1 MLHMI
6 GSFLDD
12 PKYLAP
18 LDDSDGA
25 DNFEVLMSKDELKT
39 LTKEISTAIRHPV
52 TIIDANR
59 ITRDVDPEKIRTNS
73 DAEYFSLRNSCR
85 LFRHSA
91 GSEECHKC
99 DHEHA
104 QEFMKYLEQYFKNET
119 EEHEKLKEITDFN
132 YEKERGNLRYFKVW
146 NFEENKYFS
155 RPVCEYD
162 CNMLGYRELIFP
174 LFYGKTGKVLGIL
187 FVGQSVV
194 KSEKDEKY
202 VRKTKRE
209 YFASKNLS
217 ELFRQSEHEPEK
229 IKNWI
234 INADKRF
241 GDFEN
246 LFGKTQNTEDGYSK
260 DRTMAF
266 SDMNEYKRFISDVC
280 SYLRGVERRILEKNK
295 EKRKKYFRR
304 VSERI
309 VDNYFDKLIREK
321 ALLSNDSNNNV
332 ELQAAWNQLDYAAES
347 LKSLLGIE
355 NIFIFGD
362 GPHPV
367 IAENKKK
374 KIYNNQFLDNITFD
388 FNMLKELGNDTFYTS
403 FKYPAL
409 LKGLESDIEIQNHFI
424 ISFSDVAL
432 LFCVDKLIGVKEIYK
447 GMAGVIGAQFVRI
460 HSYIARVNS
469 EFMQEKIKLTLRM
482 NRHETAHISTRLKD
496 DIDWYFSDDGQ
507 AFTRLRPEKQAH
519 VVEDIRNTTR
529 LLSNMANNIG
539 VITGSINKDNI
550 NNKFETLDIN
560 DMLNKWRVMF
570 NDRLKQRN
578 LSLEVGEPEYGL
590 RGQSHIRTVPD
601 LFELMIYN
609 LVDNA
614 VKYAYRGTN
623 IYMYWERCK
632 EGNKF
637 TVVDFGTEAKKDDN
651 IYKLYVRG
659 QADTSKK
666 VDGDGI
672 GLYSVS
678 RICKLLGCTIDFDSE
693 KISDYNLPL
702 IEWYEK
708 EFKTSIKREEK
719 VKKYSQYLRDFD
731 DELKCDVINTYHETA
746 ISDYDYD
753 VTAEY
758 LEKKINN
765 SIYRTV
771 FTVKVF
777 DK

>member
-1 MLHMI
+1 MI

-91 GSEECHKC
+91 GSEECLKC

-104 QEFMKYLEQYFKNET
+104 QKFMEYLAEYYWNE
-119 EEHEKLKEITDFN
+119 EEEYKKLKEIYDFN
-132 YEKERGNLRYFKVW
+132 YKERGNLRYFKVW
-146 NFEENKYFS
+146 NFDENKYFS

-162 CNMLGYRELIFP
+162 CNMLGYRELMFP
-174 LFYGKTGKVLGIL
+174 LLYRKTGKVLGIL
-187 FVGQSVV
+187 FVDQSVV
-194 KSEKDEKY
+194 ESEKDEKY
-202 VRKTKRE
+202 VRKTKKG
-209 YFASKNLS
+209 YFADKDLS
-217 ELFRQSEHEPEK
+217 ELFKQSEHEPEK
-229 IKNWI
+229 IKDWI

-246 LFGKTQNTEDGYSK
+246 LFGKSQNTEDGDSK
-260 DRTMAF
+260 DRTMTF
-266 SDMNEYKRFISDVC
+266 SDMNEYNRFISVVC
-280 SYLRGVERRILEKNK
+280 SYLRKV
-295 EKRKKYFRR
+295 EKRIVKKYIEKKKNYFRR
-304 VSERI
+304 VGENI
-309 VDNYFDKLIREK
+309 VDNYFDKIIKEK

-332 ELQAAWNQLDYAAES
+332 ELRAAWNQLIYATES
-347 LKSLLGIE
+347 LKALLGIE

-362 GPHPV
+362 GPYPV
-367 IAENKKK
+367 IDENKKK
-374 KIYNNQFLDNITFD
+374 KIYNNPFNGSVTFD
-388 FNMLKELGNDTFYTS
+388 FNVLKEFDNDTFYTS
-403 FKYPAL
+403 FRYPEL
-409 LKGLESDIEIQNHFI
+409 LEGLESDVDIHNCFI
-424 ISFSDVAL
+424 ISFSDIAL
-432 LFCVDKLIGVKEIYK
+432 AFCVEKLDGFREIYK

-460 HSYIARVNS
+460 HSYVARITS
-469 EFMQEKIKLTLRM
+469 EFLQEKIKLTLRM

-507 AFTRLRPEKQAH
+507 AFIKLRPEKQAH
-519 VVEDIRNTTR
+519 IVEDIRNTTR

-539 VITGSINKDNI
+539 VITGSINKENI
-550 NNKFETLDIN
+550 RNKFGTVDIN

-570 NDRLKQRN
+570 ADRLKQRN
-578 LSLEVGEPEYGL
+578 LSLVVGEPEYGL
-590 RGQSHIRTVPD
+590 RGLSHIRTVPD

-623 IYMYWERCK
+623 IYMYWERCRG
-632 EGNKF
+632 GNKF
-637 TVVDFGTEAKKDDN
+637 TVVDFGTEIKKDED
-651 IYKLYVRG
+651 IFSLYVRG
-659 QADTSKK
+659 KTENSKK
-666 VDGDGI
+666 VEGDGI
-672 GLYSVS
+672 GLYSVKK
-678 RICKLLGCTIDFDSE
+678 ICELLRYEVDYSCELVSE
-693 KISDYNLPL
+693 YNLPL

-708 EFKTSIKREEK
+708 EFKNSVKHDEK
-719 VKKYSQYLRDFD
+719 VKSLYQYLCEFD
-731 DELKCDVINTYHETA
+731 DELKEDIINVYPETI
-746 ISDYDYD
+746 ISDYDITKD
-753 VTAEY
+753 Y
-758 LEKKINN
+758 LTEKIDHP
-765 SIYRTV
+765 IYKTV
-771 FTVKVF
+771 FTVRVF